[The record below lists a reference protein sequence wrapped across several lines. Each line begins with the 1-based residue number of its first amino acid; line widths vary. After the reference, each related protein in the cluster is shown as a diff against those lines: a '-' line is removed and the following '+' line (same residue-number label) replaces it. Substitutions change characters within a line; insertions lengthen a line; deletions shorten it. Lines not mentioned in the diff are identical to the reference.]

1 MPLFTAMLTQYN
13 PGMSEASS
21 AKPAFGTVF
30 GEHLPIVRFDGE
42 NWSAVEVVPTSSVS
56 FGVAAHC
63 LHYGSECFEG
73 MKAHKQADGSVKTFR
88 ANRNIARMRQSAA
101 SLHLPIPTTEILEQ
115 LVSAAVESN
124 LDIVPDAPGALYLRP
139 NLVGTD
145 LNIGSASKPS
155 KTAALYVI
163 ASPVGAYLPPHM
175 LRISVETE
183 IPRTTPQFGQ
193 VKCGSNYAMALGVI
207 LKANEEH
214 NADQVLFAPGGF
226 IEETGAA
233 NFFLLEEGHIITP
246 PLSGSF
252 LHGVTRD
259 SLLQLARKLDW
270 KVEER
275 AVSVEELVN
284 WCARPNAEAALA
296 GTAAILGGVGTLIV
310 RGEDVKVGTG
320 QTGPGTKLLRNMLTE
335 IQVGKR
341 SFEFQD

>member
-1 MPLFTAMLTQYN
+1 
-13 PGMSEASS
+13 MSEKSA

-42 NWSAVEVVPTSSVS
+42 KWGAMEVVPTSSVS
-56 FGVAAHC
+56 FGVASHC

-73 MKAHKQADGSVKTFR
+73 MKAHRQEDGSVKTFR
-88 ANRNIARMRQSAA
+88 ADKNIKRMRQSAG
-101 SLHLPIPTTEILEQ
+101 SLHLPIPDTALLEQ
-115 LVSAAVESN
+115 LVDAAVQSN
-124 LDIVPDAPGALYLRP
+124 IDIVPDPPGALYLRP

-155 KTAALYVI
+155 KSAALYVI

-175 LRISVETE
+175 LRIVVETE
-183 IPRTTPQFGQ
+183 VPRTTPQFGQ
-193 VKCGSNYAMALGVI
+193 IKCGSNYAMALGVI

-233 NFFLLEEGHIITP
+233 NFLLLEEGHIITP
-246 PLSGSF
+246 PLSGGF

-259 SLLQLARKLDW
+259 SLLQLARHLDW
-270 KVEER
+270 NVEER
-275 AVSVEELVN
+275 PVSVEELVK
-284 WCARPNAEAALA
+284 WCVRPNAEAALA

-310 RGEDVKVGTG
+310 RGEDVTVGTG
-320 QTGPGTKLLRNMLTE
+320 ETGAATKLLRNMLTE

-341 SFEFQD
+341 SFDFKR